1 MLSSEQVIYAL
12 KKQKKHSDSFVPG
25 HRVNLYARPELS
37 LPHKENLY
45 VEALTP
51 NVIVFG
57 DRAFRQK
64 LRLNKVIRERC

>member
-1 MLSSEQVIYAL
+1 MGVAEG
-12 KKQKKHSDSFVPG
+12 SDTTTE
-25 HRVNLYARPELS
+25 HARIHAWTELC
-37 LPHKENLY
+37 LPAPNSY

>member
-1 MLSSEQVIYAL
+1 MGVAEESDTTT
-12 KKQKKHSDSFVPG
+12 KHACI
-25 HRVNLYARPELS
+25 HAWTELC
-37 LPHKENLY
+37 LPTPNSY

-51 NVIVFG
+51 NVSVFV